1 MRNPMIVTIA
11 LFTLS
16 ATTPNIAFA
25 DRDATPEE
33 RARVIEVL
41 SAIGC
46 PDVDEVELDS
56 STFEAD
62 AVCNDGGKYEIHL
75 DQDMNVIKKIED

>member
-1 MRNPMIVTIA
+1 MLVSAPLANTI
-11 LFTLS
+11 
-16 ATTPNIAFA
+16 FA
-25 DRDATPEE
+25 ERDATPQE
-33 RARVIEVL
+33 RAQVVEAL

-46 PDVDEVELDS
+46 PDVDEVELDG

-62 AVCNDGGKYEIHL
+62 AVCDDGEKYEIHL

>member
-1 MRNPMIVTIA
+1 MKNLMI
-11 LFTLS
+11 LS
-16 ATTPNIAFA
+16 FAVFLASSPLANNVFA

-33 RARVIEVL
+33 RARVVEAL

-46 PDVDEVELDS
+46 PDVDEVELDG

-62 AVCNDGGKYEIHL
+62 AVCDDGEKYEIHL